1 MQYSK
6 EKKAEKDLRKNKTL
20 VNQIEFKK
28 SKANFKRILAIA
40 KENYWTKYCSGLKSK
55 ANIKQVWEIINK
67 IKGKTT
73 KSTFFFKDINNEII
87 DDKNLSNIFA
97 DKFISL
103 SSNKNFSAEITKSR
117 TETINEFLISYG
129 NKTFQDCV
137 VVDSKLIN
145 ESYKMIE
152 LSTILKNV
160 NLNSSPGC
168 D

>member
-67 IKGKTT
+67 IKGK
-73 KSTFFFKDINNEII
+73 KPSQP
-87 DDKNLSNIFA
+87 S
-97 DKFISL
+97 SL
-103 SSNKNFSAEITKSR
+103 KI
-117 TETINEFLISYG
+117 
-129 NKTFQDCV
+129 
-137 VVDSKLIN
+137 
-145 ESYKMIE
+145 
-152 LSTILKNV
+152 
-160 NLNSSPGC
+160 
-168 D
+168 